1 VPSSRRPQPGARPGV
16 VAIRLGLLVLLLS
29 PLDASAAPPPAIV
42 LEGRLLDSKEELSR
56 ALGLDGVAQ
65 LTKEQGERVIR
76 VLDGLGYQVRL
87 ELRGAQTVLRL
98 TPHRVIRKIYMKGN
112 WPLFEEEVL
121 RRLRFRPGQRLPEG
135 QELAQAIV
143 RQEERMRQYLS
154 RDGYFDGSMKI
165 KITPT
170 SVPEQVH
177 MEIEL
182 QKGRRYKVGVVTI
195 RRGGREDAIAEQR
208 RAISDEAIG
217 KVFKHHILWYER
229 TFNTAQ
235 IRLDVETLLKRFQ
248 ELGYPGAR
256 VKESYRVDPRARD
269 DRAVLITLEIQQ
281 RKRIVV
287 EFEGAKRVS
296 ERSLRKVLTL
306 SKEGAYDEFEVGQ
319 SVKELH
325 RLYQSEGYLQ
335 ARVRFTRKVGATADT
350 IRFLIEEGPR
360 FRIAQ
365 VQFHGN
371 QVVSTDE
378 LTKVIK
384 TRPFPVLGYI
394 ALGEGGYI
402 TDTQLRQDVER
413 LESHY
418 RELGFGAAKVVG
430 EVAPHPEL
438 IGRPAALAGAVA
450 ARGGDDGKLYVRFT
464 IQEGGQ
470 VKVERVE
477 IHGNSRVD
485 TATLL
490 SQLQLK
496 PGRPFTER
504 ALSLDKAR
512 IARIYGERGHPYAK
526 VPPPL
531 EELSLDRTRASIQ
544 FTVVENRPARF
555 GPIFIRGNFKTR
567 RSVILADLPFRE
579 GDPFD
584 IRKIEEADARMRNRQ
599 IFNVVRLQLIGVAE
613 ERAELPV
620 LVTVE
625 ERHDDH
631 GVIEVGLGGSTDNL
645 FFGSMAYTNSNLFG
659 FGTSFTFKGEVGM
672 KIQSGTARYRDPRL
686 FGSLVAFDLEGF
698 VRNQLTERLGEV
710 FTVGGTTTVTKELVP
725 NLKALFRYEFRRV
738 SHKEDLYRPAG
749 VDETRQVDV
758 LTQTGGIGPAL
769 IYDRRDNPLNP
780 SRGFRVGASMLWAS
794 RYLGGHDDFIK
805 LNLSGQAFVP
815 LPKEILIAASVRY
828 DHGFPLRGDVLLPK
842 VERYY
847 AGGDSTIRGIE
858 EDRAWTERVALPTAP
873 LGGIQSYRIRPQ
885 GGNIRVLTNL
895 ELQFP
900 IWKESLLFGLPLLG
914 AVFFDNGAVTN
925 SFQGFKISDL
935 RQSLGIA
942 LRINTP
948 VGFSSFEYAWAL
960 DPDVGDDPLGRF
972 HFNFGFVF

>member
-1 VPSSRRPQPGARPGV
+1 MLPARRREAPPRST
-16 VAIRLGLLVLLLS
+16 VAVATLALALLAS
-29 PLDASAAPPPAIV
+29 PALAAPAPPAIL

-56 ALGLDGVAQ
+56 ALGLTGRSQ
-65 LTKEQGERVIR
+65 LSKEQGERVIR
-76 VLDGLGYQVRL
+76 LLDALGYKVQL
-87 ELRGAQTVLRL
+87 QLRGTQTVLVL
-98 TPHRVIRKIYMKGN
+98 TPYPVIRKIYMKGN

-121 RRLRFRPGQRLPEG
+121 RRIRFRPGQRLPEG
-135 QELAQAIV
+135 AELAQSIA

-154 RDGYFDGSMKI
+154 REGYFDGSMKI

-182 QKGRRYKVGVVTI
+182 NKGRRYKVGAVHV
-195 RRGGREDAIAEQR
+195 RRGGWSAAVAEQR
-208 RAISDEAIG
+208 QAISDEEIG
-217 KVFKHHILWYER
+217 KLFKHHILWYER
-229 TFNTAQ
+229 TFNTTQ
-235 IRLDVETLLKRFQ
+235 IRQDVEALLKRFH

-256 VKESYRVDPRARD
+256 VREGFRVDPKATD

-281 RKRIVV
+281 RKRIAIA
-287 EFEGAKRVS
+287 FEGARRLS
-296 ERSLRKVLTL
+296 ERTLRKALTL
-306 SKEGAYDEFEVGQ
+306 AKEGAYDDFEVSQ
-319 SVKELH
+319 SAKELH

-335 ARVRFTRKVGATADT
+335 ARVRFTRKVGATSDT
-350 IRFLIEEGPR
+350 ITFQIQEGPR
-360 FRIAQ
+360 FRIAE
-365 VQFHGN
+365 VQFRGN
-371 QVVSTDE
+371 RSIGNAE
-378 LTKVIK
+378 LHKVIK
-384 TRPFPVLGYI
+384 TRSFPILGYI

-413 LESHY
+413 LQSHY

-438 IGRPAALAGAVA
+438 FERPGALAGAVA
-450 ARGGDDGKLYVRFT
+450 VHTGEDGKLYVRFT
-464 IQEGGQ
+464 IEEGSQ
-470 VKVERVE
+470 VRVERVE
-477 IHGNSRVD
+477 IQGNTRVD
-485 TATLL
+485 AATLL

-504 ALSLDKAR
+504 ALTLDKAR
-512 IARIYGERGHPYAK
+512 IARIYAERGHPYAK

-531 EELSLDRTRASIQ
+531 EELSLDRTKASIQ
-544 FTVVENRPARF
+544 FTVIENKPARF

-567 RSVILADLPFRE
+567 RSVVLSDLPFRE

-584 IRKIEEADARMRNRQ
+584 IRKMEEADARMRKRQ
-599 IFNVVRLQLIGVAE
+599 IFNVVRLQLLGIAE
-613 ERAELPV
+613 EHAELPV

-625 ERHDDH
+625 ERYDDH
-631 GVIEVGLGGSTDNL
+631 GVIEVGIGGSTDNL

-672 KIQSGTARYRDPRL
+672 KIQSATARYRDPRL
-686 FGSLVAFDLEGF
+686 FGSQVAFDLEGF
-698 VRNQLTERLGEV
+698 VRNQLTQRLGEV

-780 SRGFRVGASMLWAS
+780 TRGFRVGASMLWAS
-794 RYLGGHDDFIK
+794 RYLGGRDDFIK
-805 LNLSGQAFVP
+805 LNVNGQAFIP
-815 LPKEILIAASVRY
+815 LPKEILIALSLRY
-828 DHGFPLRGDVLLPK
+828 DHGFPLRGEVLLPK

-847 AGGDSTIRGIE
+847 AGGDTTIRGIE
-858 EDRAWTERVALPTAP
+858 EDRAWTERVAIGTAP
-873 LGGIQSYRIRPQ
+873 LGGAQSYRIRPQ
-885 GGNIRVLTNL
+885 GGNIRILTNL
-895 ELQFP
+895 EVQFP
-900 IWKESLLFGLPLLG
+900 IWKESLLFGLPILG

-925 SFQGFKISDL
+925 SFQGFRASDL
-935 RQSLGIA
+935 RQSLGLA

-960 DPDVGDDPLGRF
+960 DPDVGDDPRGRF

>member
-1 VPSSRRPQPGARPGV
+1 MSPRRPQP
-16 VAIRLGLLVLLLS
+16 LGLRTLAIGLL
-29 PLDASAAPPPAIV
+29 AAAPLAATAAPTPATRPAAPAFL
-42 LEGRLLDSKEELSR
+42 LEGRILDDKDELAR
-56 ALGLDGVAQ
+56 TLGLGSTP
-65 LTKEQGERVIR
+65 LGKEQGERAAR
-76 VLDGLGYQVRL
+76 LLDALGYRVQI
-87 ELRGAQTVLRL
+87 ELRGAQTVLKL

-121 RRLRFRPGQRLPEG
+121 RRIRFRPGQRLPEG
-135 QELAQAIV
+135 AELALAIA

-154 RDGYFDGSMKI
+154 REGYFDGSMKI

-170 SVPEQVH
+170 RVAEQVL

-182 QKGRRYKVGVVTI
+182 NKGRRYKVGAVSI
-195 RRGGREDAIAEQR
+195 RRGGRGQAVAEQQ
-208 RAISDEAIG
+208 RAIGDPEIA
-217 KVFKHHILWYER
+217 KFFKHHILWYER

-235 IRLDVETLLKRFQ
+235 IREDVEALLKRFH

-256 VKESYRVDPRARD
+256 VKEHFRVDPKATD

-287 EFEGAKRVS
+287 SFEGARRVS
-296 ERSLRKVLTL
+296 ERELRKVLTL
-306 SKEGAYDEFEVGQ
+306 SKEGAYDDFEVGQ
-319 SVKELH
+319 SVKEIH
-325 RLYQSEGYLQ
+325 RLYQGEGYLQ
-335 ARVRFTRKVGATADT
+335 ARVRFTRTVGATSDT
-350 IRFLIEEGPR
+350 IKFQIQEGPR

-365 VQFHGN
+365 VQFQGN
-371 QVVSTDE
+371 RSVSDAD
-378 LTKVIK
+378 LRKVIK
-384 TRPFPVLGYI
+384 TRAFPLLGYI

-413 LESHY
+413 LQAHY
-418 RELGFGAAKVVG
+418 AELGFGNAKVVG
-430 EVAPHPEL
+430 EIAPHPEL
-438 IGRPAALAGAVA
+438 FGRPAALAGAVA
-450 ARGGDDGKLYVRFT
+450 AHTGEDGKIYVRFT
-464 IQEGGQ
+464 IEEGTQ

-477 IHGNSRVD
+477 ISGNTRVD
-485 TATLL
+485 SATLL
-490 SQLQLK
+490 SQLALR

-512 IARIYGERGHPYAK
+512 IARIYAERGHPYAK

-531 EELSLDRTRASIQ
+531 EELSPDRTRASIQ

-567 RSVILADLPFRE
+567 RSVLLSDLPFRE

-584 IRKIEEADARMRNRQ
+584 IRKIEEADARMRKRQ
-599 IFNVVRLQLIGVAE
+599 IFNVVRLQLLGISDEQPV
-613 ERAELPV
+613 LPV

-625 ERHDDH
+625 ERYDDH
-631 GVIEVGLGGSTDNL
+631 GVIEVGVGGSTDNL

-686 FGSLVAFDLEGF
+686 FGSQVAFDLEGF
-698 VRNQLTERLGEV
+698 VRNQLTQRLGEV
-710 FTVGGTTTVTKELVP
+710 FTVGGTTTITKELVP
-725 NLKALFRYEFRRV
+725 NLKALLRYEFRRV

-758 LTQTGGIGPAL
+758 LTQTGGVGPAL

-780 SRGFRVGASMLWAS
+780 TRGFRVGASMLWAS
-794 RYLGGHDDFIK
+794 RYLGGRDDFIK
-805 LNLSGQAFVP
+805 LNLNGQAFVP
-815 LPKEILIAASVRY
+815 LPKEILIALSVRY
-828 DHGFPLRGDVLLPK
+828 DHGFPLRGEVLLPK

-847 AGGDSTIRGIE
+847 AGGDTTIRGIE
-858 EDRAWTERVALPTAP
+858 EDRAWTERVAIPTAP
-873 LGGIQSYRIRPQ
+873 LGGAQSYRIRPQ
-885 GGNIRVLTNL
+885 GGNIRFLTNV

-925 SFQGFKISDL
+925 SFEGFRASDL
-935 RQSLGIA
+935 RQSLGLA

-948 VGFSSFEYAWAL
+948 VGFSSFEYAWSL
-960 DPDVGDDPLGRF
+960 DPEVGDDPRGRF